1 MTPNQYKEGV
11 NINVCYEDKN
21 DLVNTKDLKYNL
33 SDAGKEI
40 IKDGFGTPLRMFVN
54 SPKEPDEVVS
64 SDYLLDTT
72 QSIDLFNYNSID
84 DQPIKTK
91 KKEKDPLDLID
102 QILAKEELDEVKDDN
117 LVNTDTL
124 ETFVT
129 ENKQSTITTTKSSV
143 IVKKKKKLDF
153 FED

>member
-1 MTPNQYKEGV
+1 MINQ
-11 NINVCYEDKN
+11 
-21 DLVNTKDLKYNL
+21 LK
-33 SDAGKEI
+33 
-40 IKDGFGTPLRMFVN
+40 LRR
-54 SPKEPDEVVS
+54 
-64 SDYLLDTT
+64 
-72 QSIDLFNYNSID
+72 
-84 DQPIKTK
+84 K
-91 KKEKDPLDLID
+91 KKILDLID